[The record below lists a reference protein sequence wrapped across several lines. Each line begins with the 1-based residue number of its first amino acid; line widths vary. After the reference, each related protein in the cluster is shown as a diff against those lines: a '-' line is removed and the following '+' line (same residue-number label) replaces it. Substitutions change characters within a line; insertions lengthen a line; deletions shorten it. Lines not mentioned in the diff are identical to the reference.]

1 MAFAHH
7 ALTLTGA
14 AQRLSDVYGDG
25 AGVVNAVHDIPLR
38 QIVFAADP
46 ANGAVVYVGG
56 DDSVSAT
63 DHGFSLDPTQAT
75 AQALL
80 NVGPFSTGP
89 VKLSDFW
96 VLGTDGQRLMIGVV
110 PF

>member
-7 ALTLTGA
+7 VLTLSGV

-25 AGVVNAVHDIPLR
+25 VGVVNAAHDIPLR
-38 QIVFAADP
+38 QIIFAADP

-56 DDSVSAT
+56 DNTVSST
-63 DHGFSLDPTQAT
+63 DHGFSLDPTQASSQPV
-75 AQALL
+75 A
-80 NVGPFSTGP
+80 VGPFSTGP

-96 VLGTDGQRLMIGVV
+96 VLGTGTQRLMIGVV
-110 PF
+110 PY